1 MKNLVIRAE
10 PQFIR
15 PLFNTGIN
23 IVGWGGASLI
33 TSANLTFT
41 SNLSPLTSDHIR
53 YEMIDPP
60 RLGFIQRRRIRQSKK
75 RKQRKK
81 QKQQKQQPTT
91 PDYLFDNHDQ
101 GRTGREESRP
111 FDLPTGEKRKRKF
124 KGQMVGRSEHQ
135 DDEDA
140 NHDDDDDDND
150 DMADW
155 EIVRL
160 FTQAQIDNGLV
171 RYLHYQD
178 PEDDMSQYLE
188 EGDDYP
194 DYPNV
199 DNEFGY
205 PQASGPLHDRFKFKV
220 GVLGRESDEFDFAIR
235 ITLPPSLVMVSNGP
249 LIYRLHGNSLPE
261 VAITP
266 GHLLFSSDD
275 LEPRVEPRDV
285 IYRLMTSPKLG
296 SLFIRADDSTLSDE
310 TLRVDSTFTQL
321 QVNQALVAYRLS
333 EFFQAPLSG
342 DDEALTDDF
351 ILSVGCEGGA
361 PVEFMFKIIISSRS
375 DSHLSESN
383 GKTGREPDH
392 VIVEEFGE
400 ASINTALTDFIVEA
414 RAYVENAESEEDMS
428 EGTEIRILELPKYG
442 KLVVLGESSADEQVR
457 DIGISVAEVE
467 SSKLV
472 YRHDKGGW
480 SF

>member
-1 MKNLVIRAE
+1 M
-10 PQFIR
+10 
-15 PLFNTGIN
+15 
-23 IVGWGGASLI
+23 
-33 TSANLTFT
+33 
-41 SNLSPLTSDHIR
+41 
-53 YEMIDPP
+53 
-60 RLGFIQRRRIRQSKK
+60 RQSKK
-75 RKQRKK
+75 RRQRKK
-81 QKQQKQQPTT
+81 QRQQKQQQKT
-91 PDYLFDNHDQ
+91 PDYLFDNHDDGNQ
-101 GRTGREESRP
+101 GRTGQEESRP
-111 FDLPTGEKRKRKF
+111 FDSPTNEKRKGKF
-124 KGQMVGRSEHQ
+124 KGRITVRSEYQ
-135 DDEDA
+135 GDDEDT
-140 NHDDDDDDND
+140 NHVVDDDDDDD
-150 DMADW
+150 VADW

-178 PEDDMSQYLE
+178 PEDDMSHYLE

-205 PQASGPLHDRFKFKV
+205 PQASGPLHDWFKFKV

-235 ITLPPSLVMVSNGP
+235 IILPPSLVMVSNGP
-249 LIYRLHGNSLPE
+249 LIYRLHDDSLPE
-261 VAITP
+261 VAITS

-275 LEPRVEPRDV
+275 LEPRVEPRDI

-296 SLFIRADDSTLSDE
+296 SLLLRVDNSTPSGE
-310 TLRVDSTFTQL
+310 TLRVDSTFTQF
-321 QVNQALVAYRLS
+321 QVNQGLVAYRLS
-333 EFFQAPLSG
+333 EFFQTPLSG

-351 ILSVGCEGGA
+351 LLSVSCQDGA
-361 PVEFMFKIIISSRS
+361 PVEFMFKVIISSRS
-375 DSHLSESN
+375 DSHLAEGN

-400 ASINTALTDFIVEA
+400 ASINTALWDFIEEA
-414 RAYVENAESEEDMS
+414 RTYVENADSEEDM
-428 EGTEIRILELPKYG
+428 EGTEIRILEPPKYG
-442 KLVVLGESSADEQVR
+442 RLVMLGESSADEQDR

-480 SF
+480 NFGGISLVRLSMIYFVCFDALNIFC